1 MSEAKALPDNIKAFE
16 QNPEFKKTY
25 DNNTVDKLEMQL
37 IEADVE
43 FLSADNKAALVWRLL
58 DHQGTLESNNDTET
72 KDDTKEAVN
81 GAQTTDSSAD
91 DDTSV
96 DTDAGGNGGSDSD
109 TSNSNESVTSIN
121 KGDSNKNAQTVQDDT
136 SDEHGAQVN
145 GEANADTISD
155 SASTDDS
162 EKSDEVAD
170 TADSDAPSNT
180 GNSNDI
186 SADEANQP
194 AKTGDKAATNSSV
207 PTDKAPTKTA
217 VSELEYVEVKNNGG
231 FNMLEPATSTLVKA
245 GKITKIYIK
254 GYATKDQVLRN
265 IAQYNHTR
273 GEKLTVTN

>member
-1 MSEAKALPDNIKAFE
+1 
-16 QNPEFKKTY
+16 
-25 DNNTVDKLEMQL
+25 MQL

-91 DDTSV
+91 DDASV
-96 DTDAGGNGGSDSD
+96 DTDTGGNGGSDSD

-162 EKSDEVAD
+162 EKSNGVAD
-170 TADSDAPSNT
+170 AADSDAPSNT

-194 AKTGDKAATNSSV
+194 AKTGDKSTTNSSTS
-207 PTDKAPTKTA
+207 TDKAPTKTA

-231 FNMLEPATSTLVKA
+231 FNILEPATGILVTA
-245 GKITKIYIK
+245 GETTKIYIK
-254 GYATKDQVLRN
+254 GYATKNQVLRN

-273 GEKLTVTN
+273 GNKLVVTN

>member
-16 QNPEFKKTY
+16 QNPEFKKVY

-109 TSNSNESVTSIN
+109 TSDATESDVI
-121 KGDSNKNAQTVQDDT
+121 
-136 SDEHGAQVN
+136 
-145 GEANADTISD
+145 
-155 SASTDDS
+155 
-162 EKSDEVAD
+162 
-170 TADSDAPSNT
+170 
-180 GNSNDI
+180 
-186 SADEANQP
+186 
-194 AKTGDKAATNSSV
+194 
-207 PTDKAPTKTA
+207 
-217 VSELEYVEVKNNGG
+217 ELEHVTVKNNGS
-231 FNMLEPATSTLVKA
+231 FNMLEPATGTLVTA

-273 GEKLTVTN
+273 GNKLVVTN